1 MRIILISF
9 QRYGTSLFR
18 FYLQPELLFCSRGLL
33 GPTTALT
40 WLFMTPPTPVLCCHF
55 SGLST
60 PRRRATTISGL
71 SSVQSNTLELSTT
84 TCIPTSQT
92 LKCCLI
98 CFRLVYIVFWDY
110 LTQPERPSTSVQL
123 RHMLS
128 VDRIVLLHT
137 VQHENGIVPLTE
149 TEHWHWHR

>member
-1 MRIILISF
+1 MI
-9 QRYGTSLFR
+9 
-18 FYLQPELLFCSRGLL
+18 
-33 GPTTALT
+33 
-40 WLFMTPPTPVLCCHF
+40 PPTPVLCCHF

-71 SSVQSNTLELSTT
+71 NSVQSNTLELSTT

-92 LKCCLI
+92 LKYCLI

-110 LTQPERPSTSVQL
+110 LTQPERPSTSVRL
-123 RHMLS
+123 RLMLS

-137 VQHENGIVPLTE
+137 VQHENGIVLLTDGILALA
-149 TEHWHWHR
+149 